1 MLNKMQFYVFVYC
14 IYIINVFFFRNEVM
28 ISKNIYDIVVE
39 SSSWGF
45 MKCGQNSN
53 GIVMVYE
60 QIYRGYMLDFQFSS

>member
-28 ISKNIYDIVVE
+28 ISKNVYDIVVE

-45 MKCGQNSN
+45 MKVDR
-53 GIVMVYE
+53 IVMVYE